1 MSSISAINKTLIIKT
16 YNDLI
21 KNSNEFIIELM
32 NARLNNKVLEL
43 SKKSE
48 LPVEVLFFPSSQLS
62 QFSVELYKKVQKRK
76 KMSTKLPEKSDITIN
91 VIELL
96 KKMDPILY
104 KVILD
109 KKIDVY
115 KHLNFNTSLY
125 F

>member
-1 MSSISAINKTLIIKT
+1 MNHINRALIIKT
-16 YNDLI
+16 YNDLM

-91 VIELL
+91 VIELF

-104 KVILD
+104 KVIID